1 MKAPNMMMLLTF
13 KLDLIINDDKR
24 THFNIE
30 YLDETNYIANLESG
44 IQNLTTYTYKCP
56 TVKIV
61 RGSYGRN

>member
-30 YLDETNYIANLESG
+30 YLDETNYIAKLESG
-44 IQNLTTYTYKCP
+44 NQNSILLYL
-56 TVKIV
+56 
-61 RGSYGRN
+61 